1 MQSTQGIEAMSIHET
16 IKQFD
21 NGRIL
26 PLVEEFYTLQGEGF
40 HTGKAAYF
48 IRIGG
53 CDVGCSWCDSK
64 LSWNPAVFP
73 PVNVDEIVK
82 RAANLPAKAVVV
94 TGGEPLLYPLNYLC
108 SELKKRSIQTFI
120 ETSGAYPLSGQ
131 WDWICLSPKRQQPPV
146 EDIYMMADELKV
158 IITSP
163 DDFVWA
169 EQNAAKVKAECKL
182 FLQPEWSVYKK
193 IVPSIVDYIMAN
205 PKWRISLQAHKFM
218 HIP

>member
-1 MQSTQGIEAMSIHET
+1 MAMNFNDSV
-16 IKQFD
+16 KQFD
-21 NGRIL
+21 SGKIL

-40 HTGKAAYF
+40 QTGRAAYF

-53 CDVGCSWCDSK
+53 CDVGCAWCDSR
-64 LSWNPAVFP
+64 LSWNPEVFP
-73 PVNVDEIVK
+73 PVNVDEIVE
-82 RAANLPAKAVVV
+82 RAASFPAKAVVV
-94 TGGEPLLYPLNYLC
+94 TGGEPSLYPLDYLC
-108 SELKKRSIQTFI
+108 STLKAKGIQTFI

-146 EDIYMMADELKV
+146 DSIHMKADELKV

-163 DDFVWA
+163 EDLVWA
-169 EQNAAKVKAECKL
+169 EENAKLVKSSCML
-182 FLQPEWSVYKK
+182 FLQPEWSVYEK
-193 IVPSIVDYIMAN
+193 IVTIIVEYIMQN